1 MFKPSMSDTPQNASQ
16 TWTPISA
23 TNFACFAELDDD
35 SDGFQPSPKGPT
47 KIGENPEHKQEINDS
62 LEQEL
67 LHQKQIEVDLF
78 KARLNE
84 LHEKCMGQF
93 RDYEQVLAQRLLD
106 LAIRMAEK
114 VVRTHFAVNKLALLP
129 LVEEALA
136 QILPGDS
143 NVKLSI
149 HPDDADLISQALSD
163 GVKEQRFTLIADA
176 ILSPGSCRIQ
186 SDYSVVDNSLMM
198 RWEQMVRETG
208 LNESG
213 NV

>member
-1 MFKPSMSDTPQNASQ
+1 
-16 TWTPISA
+16 
-23 TNFACFAELDDD
+23 L
-35 SDGFQPSPKGPT
+35 QPSPIGQT
-47 KIGENPEHKQEINDS
+47 KSGEKPARKQEINDS

-67 LHQKQIEVDLF
+67 LRQKQMEADRF

-84 LHEKCMGQF
+84 LQENCTAQFHE
-93 RDYEQVLAQRLLD
+93 YEQVLAQRILD

-114 VVRTHFAVNKLALLP
+114 VVRTHFAVNKSALLP

-136 QILPGDS
+136 QILPGDG

-149 HPDDADLISQALSD
+149 HPDDADLISQAFSD
-163 GVKEQRFTLIADA
+163 AVKEERFTFIADGS
-176 ILSPGSCRIQ
+176 LSPGSCRIQ

-208 LNESG
+208 FNESG

>member
-1 MFKPSMSDTPQNASQ
+1 LFNPSMPDTPQNASQ

-35 SDGFQPSPKGPT
+35 SDGFQNSSKGQT
-47 KIGENPEHKQEINDS
+47 KFGDKPANMQAINDS

-67 LHQKQIEVDLF
+67 LHQKQIEVELF
-78 KARLNE
+78 KARLNG
-84 LHEKCMGQF
+84 LQEKCMGQF

-114 VVRTHFAVNKLALLP
+114 VVRTHFEVNKLALLP

-143 NVKLSI
+143 NVKLSV
-149 HPDDADLISQALSD
+149 HPDDADLISQTFSD
-163 GVKEQRFTLIADA
+163 SVKEERFTFIADA
-176 ILSPGSCRIQ
+176 SLSPGSCRIQ

>member
-1 MFKPSMSDTPQNASQ
+1 LFNPSMPDTPQNASQ

-23 TNFACFAELDDD
+23 TNFACFAELEDDF
-35 SDGFQPSPKGPT
+35 DGLQPLPTGPT
-47 KIGENPEHKQEINDS
+47 KFGEKPAHKQEINDS

-84 LHEKCMGQF
+84 LQENCMGQF
-93 RDYEQVLAQRLLD
+93 RDYEQVLAQRLLE

-114 VVRTHFAVNKLALLP
+114 VVRAHFAVNKSALLP

-149 HPDDADLISQALSD
+149 HPDDADLISHAF
-163 GVKEQRFTLIADA
+163 GNEVKEGQFTFIADA
-176 ILSPGSCRIQ
+176 DLSPGSCRIQ

-208 LNESG
+208 FNESG
-213 NV
+213 NL